1 MTITY
6 HHDLDQGSEA
16 WLAARLGV
24 LTASQV
30 KLIISTSIYIPCGA
44 RVKSGDFCSRSAED
58 GFKTCKQHRPQ
69 DEAAIQKDEE
79 IKFSTNEKTVSHVF
93 DIAAQRI
100 TQYIEPQFIGDDMLR
115 GMEDETYARDKYAE
129 KCAPVTEC
137 GFITSDKFGFT
148 LGYSPDGLVGDDGLI
163 EVKSR
168 MQKHQLAT
176 IAAGEVPAEYMMQ
189 LQTGLLIT
197 ERKWIDFISYCGGM
211 PMWAYRVYPDAV
223 IQSAIID
230 AATEF
235 EASVRGVIVA
245 YETAISAP
253 GARAY
258 PTERRADFR
267 DMQDGEYA

>member
-6 HHDLDQGSEA
+6 HHDLDQGSDE
-16 WLAARLGV
+16 WLAARMGV

-30 KLIISTSIYIPCGA
+30 KLILTPTLKVA
-44 RVKSGDFCSRSAED
+44 NND
-58 GFKTCKQHRPQ
+58 KTR
-69 DEAAIQKDEE
+69 A
-79 IKFSTNEKTVSHVF
+79 HVF

-100 TQYIEPQFIGDDMLR
+100 TRYIEPQFIGDDMLR

-148 LGYSPDGLVGDDGLI
+148 FGYSPDGLVGDDGLI

-211 PMWAYRVYPDAV
+211 PMWVCRVYPDAV

>member
-6 HHDLDQGSEA
+6 HHDLDQGSDE
-16 WLAARLGV
+16 WLAARMGV

-30 KLIISTSIYIPCGA
+30 KLILTPTLKVA
-44 RVKSGDFCSRSAED
+44 NND
-58 GFKTCKQHRPQ
+58 KTR
-69 DEAAIQKDEE
+69 A
-79 IKFSTNEKTVSHVF
+79 HVF

-100 TQYIEPQFIGDDMLR
+100 TKYIEPQFIGDDMLR

-129 KCAPVTEC
+129 KDAPVTEC
-137 GFITSDKFGFT
+137 GFITSDKLGFT

-189 LQTGLLIT
+189 CQSGLLIT

-211 PMWAYRVYPDAV
+211 PMWVCRVYPDAA

-235 EASVRGVIVA
+235 EASVQNVIAA
-245 YETAISAP
+245 YDAAITAP

-258 PTERRADFR
+258 PTERRAETALGAAF
-267 DMQDGEYA
+267 GGVE